1 MKIHENYLNTDD
13 IESLCNVAK
22 RVQRTDNLRTNFGTW
37 SDSIVQYSSPVMIY
51 DIPDEYT
58 TNLRQYSEL
67 EDMTAFM
74 LYFWSHGSYIPWH
87 DDNHASVTGT
97 IYLNGVSQGT
107 HSAGYYFYSTDK
119 WTLGGE
125 YDYSDITNEYKGLL
139 DEVAI
144 WKDDLTA
151 AEVTALYNSGAP
163 LYAGIAIG
171 VGAREF
177 LLAIKS

>member
-97 IYLNGVSQGT
+97 IYLN
-107 HSAGYYFYSTDK
+107 DK
-119 WTLGGE
+119 WERDWGGYLCWDGGYLIPKYNTMAQQHE
-125 YDYSDITNEYKGLL
+125 QPHCT
-139 DEVAI
+139 
-144 WKDDLTA
+144 TP
-151 AEVTALYNSGAP
+151 VTRP
-163 LYAGIAIG
+163 LYQLVNNQQIIP
-171 VGAREF
+171 VIRTTLQFFKLKEE
-177 LLAIKS
+177 K